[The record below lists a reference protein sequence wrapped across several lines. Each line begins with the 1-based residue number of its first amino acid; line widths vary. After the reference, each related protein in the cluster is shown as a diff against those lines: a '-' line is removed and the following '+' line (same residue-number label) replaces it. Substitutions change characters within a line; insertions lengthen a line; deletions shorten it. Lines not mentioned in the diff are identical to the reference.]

1 MNGPDLEQE
10 VKFWVPDLDAFRLHL
25 EQMGAEQVHPRVAE
39 YNLRLDTPDRALQ
52 RAKRVLRLRR
62 DVRQTLTYK
71 GPPLDT
77 QGVRVRTEIEVEV
90 GDLDAARRLL
100 EALGFQT
107 VLVYEKY
114 RTTYRWRDVF
124 ITLDEMPYGTFV
136 EIEGPSPDAVA
147 AAARALNLDMTAAIP
162 ESYAALF
169 ARLKA
174 HYHLPF
180 RDLTFAN
187 FAEHAVDLR
196 ALNLRPAWKT
206 PK

>member
-1 MNGPDLEQE
+1 MSGPDLEQE
-10 VKFWVPDLDAFRLHL
+10 IKFWVPNLEAFRAHL
-25 EQMGAEQVHPRVAE
+25 ERMGAELVHPRVAE

-52 RAKRVLRLRR
+52 RGKRVLRLRR

-77 QGVRVRTEIEVEV
+77 QGVRVRTEIEVEI
-90 GDLDAARRLL
+90 GNLDAARRLL

-107 VLVYEKY
+107 VLVYEKF
-114 RTTYRWRDVF
+114 RTLYRWRDVF

-136 EIEGPSPDAVA
+136 EIEGPSSEAVVA
-147 AAARALNLDMTAAIP
+147 AAQALGLDMTAAIP

-169 ARLKA
+169 ARVKA
-174 HYHLPF
+174 HYRLPF

-187 FAEHAVDLR
+187 FAGQTIDLR
-196 ALNLRPAWKT
+196 ALGLRPAWQDQ
-206 PK
+206 